1 MRQSRSGRNLSA
13 LALAGLA
20 GYLLSSSCLAQEAP
34 EAQVAVGALDTDVNV
49 VILQAG
55 EAFAFAD
62 ATLSESGKEI
72 LDAILQDLDKEYVF
86 RVDVSGYTDQIGD
99 EAYNLDLSGRRA
111 QAAAQHLADFGIQP
125 EKINVQAMG
134 SADPIVSCGNMTE
147 EQMIACLAP
156 NRRTEVRF
164 FFPRAHTQ
172 GIVLAREKLST
183 TAGEYISISAA
194 SVESTEFGAKA
205 IKVFMEGCRADLD
218 AYCAQVIPG
227 QQRLVACL
235 YAHGDKVSERCRGNL
250 KDAMLLVRAEI
261 AQANFIGALCG
272 ADILDHCGDVE
283 PGDGRM
289 TACLDEKRASLSQTC
304 REALDQ
310 MPN

>member
-1 MRQSRSGRNLSA
+1 LTPHWS
-13 LALAGLA
+13 
-20 GYLLSSSCLAQEAP
+20 
-34 EAQVAVGALDTDVNV
+34 
-49 VILQAG
+49 
-55 EAFAFAD
+55 
-62 ATLSESGKEI
+62 
-72 LDAILQDLDKEYVF
+72 
-86 RVDVSGYTDQIGD
+86 
-99 EAYNLDLSGRRA
+99 
-111 QAAAQHLADFGIQP
+111 IQP

-134 SADPIVSCGNMTE
+134 SADPIVSCGNMTDA
-147 EQMIACLAP
+147 QMIACLAP

-183 TAGEYISISAA
+183 TAGEYISLSAA

-218 AYCAQVIPG
+218 AYCEQVTPG
-227 QQRLVACL
+227 EQRLVACL
-235 YAHGDKVSERCRGNL
+235 YAHGDKVSDRCKGNL
-250 KDAMLLVRAEI
+250 KDALLLVRAEI

-272 ADILDHCGDVE
+272 SDILNHCGDVE

-289 TACLDEKRASLSQTC
+289 TTCLDEKRASLSETC
-304 REALDQ
+304 RKALDQ